1 MIKCLF
7 HGGREVKNMEDVEK
21 LFEIISNFNSPWQV
35 LEFGI
40 VVVFLFGCLWLLY
53 KFWSNLF

>member
-1 MIKCLF
+1 MPVSW
-7 HGGREVKNMEDVEK
+7 GREVKNMEDVEK